1 MKNIDASY
9 TRKQF
14 LIGSSAAAIG
24 LFCGRA
30 LLHAQPASSPALS
43 ATPES
48 ADNVPDFPEH
58 HAQFDRARVKRFV
71 IAGHVNPAAM
81 KAMLAEEP
89 HLINGAIDWGDGDFE
104 TALGGASHMGRRD
117 IAEYLLE
124 HNARMD
130 IFAATMLGQ
139 IDIVKAAVAAFPNIR
154 ACARTSRNPID
165 RARRERWANSESRVG
180 ISKTACRSTETRTMN
195 TRLLVAIILVSLS
208 VIRVTRANDIAK
220 QVAPIVA
227 QIQRGDYEGDRAAM
241 QRGYDDLKPFTGDKE
256 LASRV
261 RYWRG
266 FAQWRRAINGFN
278 DSVDPK
284 ELEQNL
290 KTAVEEF
297 KISMEKDPTFVDAKI
312 GTISCLGYLAFMNRK
327 DQARAK
333 ELVGQMLPLVKE
345 ATDVAPDNPRLI
357 WVRGPIFWNTPPERG
372 GGQDK
377 AIENYQH
384 GLKVC
389 SKIKLSDDPLEPSW
403 GKPELMMNLAYC
415 YLNANKPDVNAAER
429 NARAALEIVPYW
441 HYVRD
446 ILLPQI
452 VAAKAKAQ

>member
-139 IDIVKAAVAAFPNIR
+139 IDIVKAAVAAFPNIVHV
-154 ACARTSRNPID
+154 PGPH
-165 RARRERWANSESRVG
+165 G
-180 ISKTACRSTETRTMN
+180 IPLIVHAEKGGPTAKAVLEF
-195 TRLLVAIILVSLS
+195 
-208 VIRVTRANDIAK
+208 
-220 QVAPIVA
+220 
-227 QIQRGDYEGDRAAM
+227 
-241 QRGYDDLKPFTGDKE
+241 LKP
-256 LASRV
+256 LA
-261 RYWRG
+261 
-266 FAQWRRAINGFN
+266 AQ
-278 DSVDPK
+278 PK
-284 ELEQNL
+284 
-290 KTAVEEF
+290 
-297 KISMEKDPTFVDAKI
+297 P
-312 GTISCLGYLAFMNRK
+312 
-327 DQARAK
+327 
-333 ELVGQMLPLVKE
+333 GQ
-345 ATDVAPDNPRLI
+345 
-357 WVRGPIFWNTPPERG
+357 
-372 GGQDK
+372 
-377 AIENYQH
+377 
-384 GLKVC
+384 
-389 SKIKLSDDPLEPSW
+389 
-403 GKPELMMNLAYC
+403 
-415 YLNANKPDVNAAER
+415 
-429 NARAALEIVPYW
+429 
-441 HYVRD
+441 
-446 ILLPQI
+446 
-452 VAAKAKAQ
+452 